1 MKFEFKI
8 LLVSLLLMRLT
19 SNAQTQKEDYRC
31 SQLDSNLSYKNAL
44 KDIASYKMKIFGQ
57 GGIGTVAYSKV
68 DSIFEVKYKI
78 TYILFGCESPYTAAE
93 MREYNEEIGKYLDKL
108 NGKGWRKELHPDVLG
123 LTE

>member
-8 LLVSLLLMRLT
+8 LLVSLLLLRFTLD
-19 SNAQTQKEDYRC
+19 AQTQKEDDRC
-31 SQLDSNLSYKNAL
+31 NHLDSNLSYKIAL

-57 GGIGTVAYSKV
+57 GGISPVAYSKV
-68 DSIFEVKYKI
+68 DSIFEVKHKI
-78 TYILFGCESPYTAAE
+78 TYILFGCESPYNAAE

>member
-1 MKFEFKI
+1 MKSELKI
-8 LLVSLLLMRLT
+8 LLVSLLFLSLT
-19 SNAQTQKEDYRC
+19 SHAQTQTEDDRC
-31 SQLDSNLSYKNAL
+31 DHLDSNLSYQTAL
-44 KDIASYKMKIFGQ
+44 KDIASNKMKIFGQ
-57 GGIGTVAYSKV
+57 GGIDPVAYSKV

-78 TYILFGCESPYTAAE
+78 TYILFGCESPYKAAE

>member
-1 MKFEFKI
+1 
-8 LLVSLLLMRLT
+8 MRLT

-57 GGIGTVAYSKV
+57 GGIGPVAYSKV

-78 TYILFGCESPYTAAE
+78 TYMLFGCESPYKLDG